1 MGGPHDDSTSDIGVY
16 FSARE
21 PSARLRQTVDA
32 PGFVDRLEAI
42 LSAER
47 PVSASLR
54 ALLRLGTEHLEV
66 ENGHL
71 AEIDP
76 AAGTHTIVAMSGS
89 HPALSQDET
98 RDLSVTYCR
107 RVLARNAAM
116 GLRRAPEQGWRDD
129 PAYREFGF
137 STYVGAKVV
146 TEDRLYGTL
155 CFVDRAA
162 RDRAV
167 DATDA
172 AVLGL
177 LVEGAERILD
187 RDRRRD
193 DSPSY
198 STLRAA
204 FRGAPAMIF
213 FHGVDGYVH
222 SPNPRCLDETGYGEE
237 ELSTLHVSDL
247 VNWGPENAETDW
259 NGLQPG
265 QNQEWQGT
273 IRRKNGTTIP
283 AQVHVGCVEVNGRRQ
298 FVVTAQDRAHRT
310 DGEADVH
317 RRDRLHYETL
327 RNITDTVLV
336 AREDGTL
343 TYVCPNVNHIFG
355 YQREEAARL
364 GTVSALLGDDPA
376 AGYDLDRNGE
386 LTNVE
391 QSITDAEGDRH
402 DLLVNVRSVSIGA
415 GTRMYTCRDVTERKA
430 AERKL
435 RATKRLLQ
443 KTFESLTDAVFI
455 VDPSG
460 RRILS
465 CNAAAEAVFGYDR
478 DELIGKSTKVLHVDD
493 QAYQEFG
500 NVSESVLEAEGYFE
514 GEYELRRKDGTIIH
528 TEHRI
533 TPLVGEKWPKGV
545 VSVIRDL
552 SDKKRAR
559 RQLREQEARLRGLA
573 NSIPGVVVQFF
584 ARDDGTYGN
593 YFVSERAER
602 VLGISA
608 DPDTFFERFLERVPP
623 LERDAL
629 VESIDE
635 AVEEGKAWRQEMP
648 FVKPS
653 GEEIWLLGTTTP
665 RRREGELVFNGVVLD
680 ITEQKHA
687 ERALREERDR
697 FATLFHN
704 LPTPVVHGR
713 PDDDGRLRVEAVNDA
728 FESVFGYAEDAIQGA
743 DLQRL
748 LVPESERSNAE
759 AIRRRLLKGRPV
771 DREVRRK
778 TVDGLRDFRVQVA
791 VGGGDGGPTDGYA
804 IYTDVTERKE
814 RERMLARRK
823 ALLEAQAESTID
835 GLLVTDRDGR
845 VEFVND
851 RFRDLWQLSPSDLD
865 PGRTTFSG
873 PGGLLETISPLL
885 PAPAEF
891 VESVSRLVD
900 DAHRE
905 HRDVVQLTDGRWIDC
920 FTAPIGRD
928 WDRRFGRLWVFRD
941 VTDERRLQER
951 LLEVQEEE
959 RRRIDQEIHDNLGG
973 LLTSMQL
980 TVDVARRAVPDD
992 AKPVDALEQMEALV
1006 SEVSSVTRTI
1016 SRKLFPSAIDEY
1028 GLAGTLP
1035 SLTEEIATDY
1045 DLDVTLDTS
1054 LQTQDRF
1061 SMLLERTAYWI
1072 VQEALLNVGRHAHV
1086 DEARVR
1092 VAHRDRQLSIE
1103 VSDLGVGFEPDSESS
1118 HGGVGLKSLRRR
1130 VEQMNGDM
1138 TVEAAPD
1145 EGTRIVATLPI
1156 TRPVPRDGES

>member
-1 MGGPHDDSTSDIGVY
+1 MGGPHDDLTSDIGVY
-16 FSARE
+16 FSIRE
-21 PSARLRQTVDA
+21 PPARLRQKVSA
-32 PGFVDRLEAI
+32 PGFFDRLETI

-47 PVSASLR
+47 PISASLR
-54 ALLRLGTEHLEV
+54 ALLQLGADFLEV

-71 AEIDP
+71 SEIDP

-89 HPALSQDET
+89 HPALSQEET
-98 RDLSVTYCR
+98 RDLSRTYCR
-107 RVLARNAAM
+107 RVLAQNAAM

-129 PAYREFGF
+129 PAYLEFGF
-137 STYVGAKVV
+137 STYVGAKVL

-162 RDRAV
+162 RERELD
-167 DATDA
+167 TSDA
-172 AVLGL
+172 ALLGL
-177 LVEGAERILD
+177 LVEGVERIFD
-187 RDRRRD
+187 RGERSG

-198 STLRAA
+198 TALRAA
-204 FRGAPAMIF
+204 FREAPAMIF
-213 FHGVDGYVH
+213 FHGVDGDIH
-222 SPNPRCLDETGYGEE
+222 NPNPLCLDETGYSEE
-237 ELSTLHVSDL
+237 ELSTLHVSAL
-247 VNWGPENAETDW
+247 LNSSENVETDW
-259 NGLQPG
+259 SALDPG
-265 QNQEWQGT
+265 QNEEWQGT
-273 IRRKNGTTIP
+273 IRRKNGTMIP
-283 AQVHVGCVEVNGRRQ
+283 AQVHVGCIEVNGRRQ
-298 FVVTAQDRAHRT
+298 YVVTARDRADRT
-310 DGEADVH
+310 DERADVR
-317 RRDRLHYETL
+317 RRDRVHYETL

-355 YQREEAARL
+355 YEREEAERI
-364 GTVSALLGDDPA
+364 GTVSALLGEDPA
-376 AGYDLDRNGE
+376 EGHDLDQEGE

-402 DLLVNVRSVSIGA
+402 DLLVNVRSVSIGR

-435 RATKRLLQ
+435 RGTKRLLQ
-443 KTFESLTDAVFI
+443 TTFESLTDAVFI

-465 CNAAAEAVFGYDR
+465 CNAAAESLFGYDR

-493 QAYQEFG
+493 QAYEEFG
-500 NVSESVLEAEGYFE
+500 DVSEGVLEDEGYFE
-514 GEYELRRKDGTIIH
+514 GEYDLRRKDGTIIH

-533 TPLVGEKWPKGV
+533 TPLVGDKWPKGV
-545 VSVIRDL
+545 VSVIRD
-552 SDKKRAR
+552 SSEKKRAD
-559 RQLREQEARLRGLA
+559 RQLREQEERLRGLA

-593 YFVSERAER
+593 YFVSERANT

-608 DPDTFFERFLERVPP
+608 DPDTFFERYLERIPP
-623 LERDAL
+623 SERDAL

-635 AVEEGKAWRQEMP
+635 AVEEGKAWHHEMP

-713 PDDDGRLRVEAVNDA
+713 PDENGSIRVEAVNDA
-728 FESVFGYAEDAIQGA
+728 FQSVFGYTAEAIRGE
-743 DLQRL
+743 DLQQL
-748 LVPESERSNAE
+748 IVPESEQSRAD
-759 AIRRRLLKGRPV
+759 AIRRRLLTGRPL
-771 DREVRRK
+771 DLEVRRK
-778 TVDGLRDFRVQVA
+778 TVDGIRDFRVQVA
-791 VGGGDGGPTDGYA
+791 IRDGDRGPTDGYA
-804 IYTDVTERKE
+804 IYTDVTERKK
-814 RERMLARRK
+814 RQRMLARRK

-835 GLLVTDRDGR
+835 GILVTDRDGR

-851 RFRDLWQLSPSDLD
+851 RFFDLWQLSPSDLD
-865 PGRTTFSG
+865 PEGTPFSG
-873 PGGLLETISPLL
+873 TGGLLEAISPFL
-885 PAPAEF
+885 PAADEF
-891 VESVSRLVD
+891 VESVSSLVED
-900 DAHRE
+900 VHRE
-905 HRDVVQLTDGRWIDC
+905 HRNAVQLTDGRWIDC
-920 FTAPIGRD
+920 FTAPIGSDRD
-928 WDRRFGRLWVFRD
+928 HRFGRLWVFRD

-973 LLTSMQL
+973 LLTSLQL

-1035 SLTEEIATDY
+1035 SLVEEIATDY
-1045 DLDVTLDTS
+1045 DLDVALDTS
-1054 LQTQDRF
+1054 LRAQDRF

-1086 DEARVR
+1086 DEARVH
-1092 VAHRDRQLSIE
+1092 VADRDQKLSIE
-1103 VSDLGVGFEPDSESS
+1103 VSDRGVGFEPDNERSD
-1118 HGGVGLKSLRRR
+1118 GGVGLKSLRRR
-1130 VEQMNGDM
+1130 VEQMSGDM
-1138 TVEAAPD
+1138 TVKTAPD
-1145 EGTRIVATLPI
+1145 EGTRIIATLPI
-1156 TRPVPRDGES
+1156 TRPVPPHGES